1 MKYFPLIL
9 FFVFCFGCGRPSET
23 QVDTMCFDL
32 DKLSDDVRFSDL
44 FERVDLIPLETSDS
58 SLLTPALIL
67 AAYHDTLYVMDFMQN
82 KDIKVYDPQGKYL
95 YSLCSRGGGPDDYIA
110 AMNISINP
118 FTGHFELLENNNVL
132 DVYRRKDGKKMRKL
146 ELGSERFPAPAQQCF
161 ALEEGKYAVFSS
173 FSAQDNVLLYNAD
186 TEGRTLLTKP
196 SAENIIAAGRNYT
209 FTAFRRQPSGILTV
223 NAVADRMIY
232 RYDRGEISPYIEL
245 DFGQRHNMDHYISDE
260 TSPTDIKNIL
270 KEHQTEIVSSV
281 FPPLIWNDR
290 FLCTVVMNGEN
301 YTLFSGMPDGENVCF
316 KTTSEGLTL
325 STGGFLDGEVLYL
338 AVPVDYLDKYVS
350 EAVLDEENRA
360 ILRSLSPEDNPVVLR
375 YMLKE

>member
-1 MKYFPLIL
+1 
-9 FFVFCFGCGRPSET
+9 
-23 QVDTMCFDL
+23 MCFDL

-58 SLLTPALIL
+58 SLLTPAVIL

-95 YSLCSRGGGPDDYIA
+95 YSLCSRGGGPDDYIV

-196 SAENIIAAGRNYT
+196 RPKI
-209 FTAFRRQPSGILTV
+209 
-223 NAVADRMIY
+223 
-232 RYDRGEISPYIEL
+232 
-245 DFGQRHNMDHYISDE
+245 
-260 TSPTDIKNIL
+260 
-270 KEHQTEIVSSV
+270 
-281 FPPLIWNDR
+281 
-290 FLCTVVMNGEN
+290 
-301 YTLFSGMPDGENVCF
+301 
-316 KTTSEGLTL
+316 
-325 STGGFLDGEVLYL
+325 
-338 AVPVDYLDKYVS
+338 
-350 EAVLDEENRA
+350 
-360 ILRSLSPEDNPVVLR
+360 
-375 YMLKE
+375 